1 MITIIDYGVG
11 NLSSIKNMLKRI
23 GVAAKI
29 TNDVAVIGNAEKLIL
44 PGVGH
49 FNYGMEQ
56 LHKSG
61 LVPVLNERV
70 LQKKV
75 PILGIC
81 LGVQL
86 LTQSSEEGTA
96 AGLGWIAGKTIAFDK
111 TKLEANHK
119 VPHMGWS
126 DVSNYQQSKLFT
138 NMPTEPRFYFVH
150 SYHLALENQG
160 DVLVTANYGYQFAA
174 GIEHENILGVQFHPE
189 KSHKFGM
196 KLLENFVQFY

>member
-23 GVAAKI
+23 GVAATI
-29 TNDVAVIGNAEKLIL
+29 TNNLADIEAAEKLIL

-49 FNYGMEQ
+49 FNYGMQQ
-56 LHKSG
+56 LHKSN
-61 LVPVLNERV
+61 VIPILNQRV
-70 LQKKV
+70 LQQKV

-86 LTQSSEEGTA
+86 LTKSSEEGNEP
-96 AGLGWIAGKTIAFDK
+96 GLGWIDGTTIAF
-111 TKLEANHK
+111 NK
-119 VPHMGWS
+119 VAIGNNRKIPHMGWS

-138 NMPTEPRFYFVH
+138 NMPDEPRFYFVH
-150 SYHLALENQG
+150 SYHLQLNNSN
-160 DVLVTANYGYQFAA
+160 DVLVNANYGYEFAA

-196 KLLENFVQFY
+196 KLLENFALYY